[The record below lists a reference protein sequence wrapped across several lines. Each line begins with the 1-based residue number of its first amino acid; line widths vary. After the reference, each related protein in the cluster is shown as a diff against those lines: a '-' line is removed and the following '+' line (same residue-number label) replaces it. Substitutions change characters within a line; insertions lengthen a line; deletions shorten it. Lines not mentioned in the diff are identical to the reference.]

1 MKKTMISV
9 AIETERTDKYN
20 VIMEIENAILKNVK
34 GVTWSSSHVRP
45 TNRGE
50 TYEKQNECKK
60 Q

>member
-50 TYEKQNECKK
+50 IYEKPKE
-60 Q
+60 